1 VELLPWLIIGK
12 KSKIIPK
19 KSMMIFHQS
28 EPEHTTTPCRK
39 EGRKD
44 GRMDEMFY
52 VERKYC
58 LVMGVSYVLTI
69 WHAPS
74 YLRKALPGF
83 PL

>member
-44 GRMDEMFY
+44 GRMD
-52 VERKYC
+52 
-58 LVMGVSYVLTI
+58 
-69 WHAPS
+69 
-74 YLRKALPGF
+74 
-83 PL
+83 